1 MSIFTPKISLFLTC
15 QCRVWYVY
23 IHDIKSLIYKKR
35 KEKAYLP
42 PSFPSPDKPVSEAQ
56 GHVWNRIW
64 RKSCD
69 VSACVCVFAQLDE
82 VPIGKTSRRLFAYI
96 TASPSTF
103 TLYIHSIYSRIFQN
117 NNIKKKKKE
126 DCSNTELSVRVSQVT
141 PAALAQFLHLGSKAG
156 NKKISTNSILR
167 ILATHK
173 TGELKII
180 LCWKQNWWKTILFA
194 CHSPP
199 SYLTAS
205 R

>member
-117 NNIKKKKKE
+117 NNIKKKKGRLFKHWIICE
-126 DCSNTELSVRVSQVT
+126 SQPSHTSCIGSVPTSGLQ
-141 PAALAQFLHLGSKAG
+141 GG
-156 NKKISTNSILR
+156 
-167 ILATHK
+167 
-173 TGELKII
+173 
-180 LCWKQNWWKTILFA
+180 
-194 CHSPP
+194 
-199 SYLTAS
+199 
-205 R
+205 

>member
-56 GHVWNRIW
+56 GHVWYRIW

-117 NNIKKKKKE
+117 NNIKKKKRKTVQTLNYLWE
-126 DCSNTELSVRVSQVT
+126 SAKSHQLHWLSSYIWAPRRVT
-141 PAALAQFLHLGSKAG
+141 
-156 NKKISTNSILR
+156 KK
-167 ILATHK
+167 
-173 TGELKII
+173 
-180 LCWKQNWWKTILFA
+180 
-194 CHSPP
+194 SPR
-199 SYLTAS
+199 TVF
-205 R
+205 